1 MRKGPVMKIVM
12 IEDDPMEV
20 ARYIDYFETLED
32 MELVAA
38 VDGATAGMAA
48 VEANAP
54 DAVILDLELNEGN
67 GVQLLPKLKALPL
80 NPYVIVTTWTS
91 DPVTIRGVR
100 ANGSGHVMPK
110 SLPGYDTEGPKM
122 VASFLRELWPF
133 FQRGPVEQKE
143 AADRVLDPELRL
155 RRKIGEALGRIGIA
169 PGTLSQRYLAN
180 SIYMAATS
188 GSGIVDLDNEIYPV
202 LVERFHVTKASIEKA
217 MRTRIES
224 AWTHTDV
231 ETLQREFTQYVNPA
245 KGKPEVK
252 EFIGYYANKFRE
264 RLD

>member
-1 MRKGPVMKIVM
+1 
-12 IEDDPMEV
+12 
-20 ARYIDYFETLED
+20 
-32 MELVAA
+32 
-38 VDGATAGMAA
+38 
-48 VEANAP
+48 
-54 DAVILDLELNEGN
+54 
-67 GVQLLPKLKALPL
+67 
-80 NPYVIVTTWTS
+80 
-91 DPVTIRGVR
+91 
-100 ANGSGHVMPK
+100 
-110 SLPGYDTEGPKM
+110 M

-245 KGKPEVK
+245 EGKPEGMEVRGYSANWPVVK